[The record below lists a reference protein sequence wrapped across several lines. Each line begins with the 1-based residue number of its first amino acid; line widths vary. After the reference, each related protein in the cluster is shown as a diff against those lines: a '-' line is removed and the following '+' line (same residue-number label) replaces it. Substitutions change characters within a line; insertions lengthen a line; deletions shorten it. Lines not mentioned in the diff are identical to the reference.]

1 MSQPQIENV
10 DPVLQF
16 TDERLRQ
23 VADPVAQAA
32 FESAELNNWITRLD
46 RSRQVFGGIGIAAP
60 QIGLFQRIVVIE
72 IPAHER
78 IGFGQVEATPWQA
91 LINPEI
97 VWFGEDRFKAA
108 EGCLSVRGY
117 EGYVVRP
124 ARIGV
129 VAYDATGKRLEFE
142 AGSLYARCLQH
153 ELDHLNGILYPD
165 LIAELKD
172 LRKVQPVEALDPV
185 LAYNARL
192 GQAARLVKTRLHQVI
207 APVILEHS

>member
-1 MSQPQIENV
+1 MSQLTIDNV

-23 VADPVAQAA
+23 VSQHVSQDI
-32 FESAELNNWITRLD
+32 FDSAELNDWIERLD
-46 RSRQVFGGIGIAAP
+46 RSRQVYGGIGIAAP
-60 QIGLFQRIVVIE
+60 QIGLFQRLVVIS

-78 IGFGQVEATPWQA
+78 AGFGQVEATPLHA
-91 LINPEI
+91 LVNPEV
-97 VWFGEDRFKAA
+97 VWFSDDSFKAG

-142 AGSLYARCLQH
+142 ASNLYARALQH
-153 ELDHLNGILYPD
+153 EIDHLNGILYPD
-165 LIAELKD
+165 LVAELRD
-172 LRKVQPVEALDPV
+172 LRKVQPVEAADPV
-185 LAYNARL
+185 LSHNARFAR
-192 GQAARLVKTRLHQVI
+192 AAALTM
-207 APVILEHS
+207 

>member
-1 MSQPQIENV
+1 MSQPQLENV

-23 VADPVAQAA
+23 VSEQVAPTA
-32 FESAELNNWITRLD
+32 FETAELNKWIKRLD
-46 RSRQVFGGIGIAAP
+46 YSRQVFGGIGIAAP

-78 IGFGQVEATPWQA
+78 IGFGQVEATPWQV

-97 VWFGEDRFKAA
+97 VWFSEDKFKAG

-117 EGYVVRP
+117 EGFVVRP
-124 ARIGV
+124 ARVGV
-129 VAYDATGKRLEFE
+129 VAYDAGGKRLEFE

-153 ELDHLNGILYPD
+153 EIDHLNGILYPD
-165 LIAELKD
+165 LIAELRD

-185 LAYNARL
+185 LAHNARL
-192 GQAARLVKTRLHQVI
+192 GQAALSL
-207 APVILEHS
+207 

>member
-23 VADPVAQAA
+23 VSEQVAPAA
-32 FESAELNNWITRLD
+32 FETAELNNWIKRLD

-60 QIGLFQRIVVIE
+60 QIDLFQRIVVIE

-78 IGFGQVEATPWQA
+78 VGFGQVEATPWQA

-97 VWFGEDRFKAA
+97 VWTSPDKIKAG

-124 ARIGV
+124 SRIGV
-129 VAYDATGKRLEFE
+129 VAYDTGGKRLEFE

-153 ELDHLNGILYPD
+153 EIDHLNGILYPD
-165 LIAELKD
+165 LVAELRD
-172 LRKVQPVEALDPV
+172 LRKVQPVEAVDPV
-185 LAYNARL
+185 LAHNARL
-192 GQAARLVKTRLHQVI
+192 GRAAALTL
-207 APVILEHS
+207 